1 MTPSDVKELLGLA
14 DNCTA
19 QINDLGQGKF
29 RINIFEKIMEDG
41 AVVHKNKI
49 VRSAYIVFE
58 DGVYVDRTI
67 KTKESGNIF
76 K

>member
-19 QINDLGQGKF
+19 QINDLGHGNF
-29 RINIFEKIMEDG
+29 RVNIFEKIMEEG
-41 AVVHKNKI
+41 AVVHKTRI
-49 VRSAYIVFE
+49 IRSAYIVLE
-58 DGVYVDRTI
+58 DGVYVDKTI
-67 KTKESGNIF
+67 KAKESGNIF